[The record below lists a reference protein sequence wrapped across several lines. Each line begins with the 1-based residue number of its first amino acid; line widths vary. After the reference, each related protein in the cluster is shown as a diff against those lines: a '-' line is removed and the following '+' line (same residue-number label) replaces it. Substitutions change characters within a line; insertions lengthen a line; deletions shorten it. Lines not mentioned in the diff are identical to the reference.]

1 MATKYIVDNLSGQTI
16 NGDLTING
24 NLSVTGTS
32 NNSGTYRALLTQ
44 TGSLNGDSNYF
55 NNRLII
61 GETYEITDYQDYDDF
76 SNVANVQSG
85 AALLDFDYVWSP
97 VVGINGQFGG
107 LTGTTSGSGSGASF
121 DGYWCGTTTPITINI
136 TIDNGGFNYVVG
148 DTITILGTELSGST
162 PTNDLTITVT
172 EVDTNVNVT
181 GCIFIATGDTP
192 IIWGNTILTSV
203 GDLVVDVLENTLG
216 DELVWVY
223 DPLFQEGL
231 YLASFSEYI
240 NNNNVCYI
248 FPRNKTQITTPTFI
262 APFNYDFY
270 SPPQF
275 NLIVSSQIGYF
286 LGPIDDVIF
295 LSVYDFGIS
304 SFTGDSLYYTPIEI
318 KLNSNITQEDT
329 PLISINWSTYSGD
342 SDFDTYDIVF
352 PPILNVTRLTIGKC
366 GIATAHVHQDYEYS
380 DLTIDLYDD
389 SINNWVTVWS
399 YTLNNQNYEFD
410 DSPDLYFSGN
420 IDVTFANITS
430 VSGIRMYSDPGQEQ
444 TYHDFEGLTFNFFN

>member
-44 TGSLNGDSNYF
+44 TGSINGISNDF
-55 NNRLII
+55 NNRLIV
-61 GETYEITDYQDYDDF
+61 GETYEITDYIGGDDF
-76 SNVANVQSG
+76 SNIADVTSG
-85 AALLDFDYVWSP
+85 GILNIDYV
-97 VVGINGQFGG
+97 GTATNGSGVFNG
-107 LTGTTSGSGSGASF
+107 LTGTTSGLGSGASF
-121 DGYWCGTTTPITINI
+121 DVYICGTTYNSITVV
-136 TIDNGGFNYVVG
+136 TSGVDYVVG

-162 PTNDLTITVT
+162 PTNDITITVT
-172 EVDTNVNVT
+172 GFNPNVT
-181 GCIFIATGDTP
+181 GCIFVATGDTP
-192 IIWGNTILTSV
+192 IVWGNSTLTSV
-203 GDLVVDVLENTLG
+203 GGLVVDVLENTLG
-216 DELVWVY
+216 DELVWLY

-231 YLASFSEYI
+231 YLVSFSEYI

-286 LGPIDDVIF
+286 LGPIDDTIF

-318 KLNSNITQEDT
+318 KLNSSITQEDT
-329 PLISINWSTYSGD
+329 PLISINWSTYSGET
-342 SDFDTYDIVF
+342 DFDTYDIVI
-352 PPILNVTRLTIGKC
+352 PPILNVTRLTTGKC
-366 GIATAHVHQDYEYS
+366 GIATAHVHQDYESS
-380 DLTIDLYDD
+380 DLTIDLYDN
-389 SINNWVTVWS
+389 SIEDWVTVWS
-399 YTLNNQNYEFD
+399 YTLNNPNYDFEN
-410 DSPDLYFSGN
+410 SPDLYFPGN

-430 VSGIRMYSDPGQEQ
+430 VGGIRVTSDPGSGD
-444 TYHDFEGLTFNFFN
+444 TFHDWGGLVFNFFN